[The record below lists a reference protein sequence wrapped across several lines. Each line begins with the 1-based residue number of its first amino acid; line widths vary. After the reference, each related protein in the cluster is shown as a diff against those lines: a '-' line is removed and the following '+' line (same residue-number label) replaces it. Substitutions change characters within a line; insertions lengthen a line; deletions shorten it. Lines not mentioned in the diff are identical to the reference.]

1 MTGDSES
8 FGESRSQSR
17 HDRIIDQ
24 RPRKHDFQE
33 PPERRGGLGAGL
45 IICAVGNDPSKESRL
60 RRLREVWISRL
71 KMKRAATRSD
81 CWLSAASAS
90 GKEWSRAMAVVYAPT
105 VRADRSGEPK
115 SSSSS
120 LAATLQRLHR
130 RPKGNGYTRN
140 FGRWN
145 FSPAFSHL
153 SNIV

>member
-33 PPERRGGLGAGL
+33 PPERCGGLGAGL

-81 CWLSAASAS
+81 CWLSAAFSVRKGLEPCHGGCVCPDGACRQERRAQIVLQQPRCNSAETAQAAE
-90 GKEWSRAMAVVYAPT
+90 GEWVHQKFWEVDFFTSFFPSV
-105 VRADRSGEPK
+105 
-115 SSSSS
+115 
-120 LAATLQRLHR
+120 
-130 RPKGNGYTRN
+130 
-140 FGRWN
+140 
-145 FSPAFSHL
+145 
-153 SNIV
+153 

>member
-1 MTGDSES
+1 LEETQAFLCQTQKVIPSVEYWRRYETSMTGYSES

-71 KMKRAATRSD
+71 KMKRAVTRSD

-90 GKEWSRAMAVVYAPT
+90 GK
-105 VRADRSGEPK
+105 
-115 SSSSS
+115 
-120 LAATLQRLHR
+120 
-130 RPKGNGYTRN
+130 
-140 FGRWN
+140 
-145 FSPAFSHL
+145 
-153 SNIV
+153 